1 METKKIAIIGAGIT
15 GLTAAHRLEK
25 MGHEVHLFERRAES
39 GGSIK
44 TVSQDGWQVEYGPN
58 TLLVKDAEVMN
69 LINEL
74 GLGSEMLIANPEANK
89 RFIVKG
95 GRLEALPSGFLP
107 AVKTP
112 LFSFAAKLKLLG
124 EPVRAKGTDPDE
136 TVASF
141 VERRLGREFL
151 DYGINPFVAGIFAG
165 SPDTLSLRH
174 AFPMMKEMEEEHG
187 SLIKAAIKK
196 MTGKKDPKKIKRQ
209 LVSFRKGIQQ
219 LPEVIAA
226 SLSHLHMSHE
236 VHHILKDGDKWQLVV
251 NDLPFTGFDEVLV
264 NIPLY
269 KIPDTLIPQSEKE
282 FKKLREV
289 YYPPLSVIVL
299 GFKKEQITHPMD
311 GFGFLVPEKEERRI
325 LGSLFSSTLFPD
337 RVPDRH
343 VLITTFV
350 GGSRQPELA
359 NLDSEAL
366 IEMVHEELNELIG
379 LKGEAVFKDHIFW
392 PKSIP
397 QYTVGYDAYL
407 YEMEKITQKNP
418 GIHLIGNFRGGISV
432 PDCIKNGI
440 KWAEKCG

>member
-1 METKKIAIIGAGIT
+1 MKTKKIAIIGAGIT
-15 GLTAAHRLEK
+15 GLSAAHRLEK
-25 MGHEVHLFERRAES
+25 KGHEVHLFERRAES

-44 TVSQDGWQVEYGPN
+44 TVKQDDWLVEYGPN
-58 TLLVKDAEVMN
+58 TLLVKDVLVID
-69 LINEL
+69 LIKDL
-74 GLGSEMLIANPEANK
+74 GLQSEMLIANPEASK
-89 RFIVKG
+89 RFIVKNG
-95 GRLEALPSGFLP
+95 TLEPLPAGFLS

-112 LFSFAAKLKLLG
+112 LFSLSAKLKLLA
-124 EPVRAKGTDPDE
+124 EPFRPNGTDTDE

-141 VERRLGREFL
+141 VERRLGPEFL

-165 SPDTLSLRH
+165 SPDKLSLRH

-187 SLIKAAIKK
+187 SLIKAAVKK
-196 MTGKKDPKKIKRQ
+196 MTGKKDPKKVKRQ

-269 KIPDTLIPQSEKE
+269 KIPDNLIPQSETE
-282 FKKLREV
+282 IEKLREV

-337 RVPDRH
+337 RVPERH

-359 NLDSEAL
+359 SLDSEVL
-366 IEMVHEELNELIG
+366 IEMVQEELTELIG

-397 QYTVGYDAYL
+397 QYTVGYDRYL
-407 YEMEKITQKNP
+407 QEMEKITEKNP
-418 GIHLIGNFRGGISV
+418 GIHLIGNFREGISV

-440 KWAEKCG
+440 ICAEMIG